1 VLNPV
6 TVVTP
11 DMPVVL
17 DRGEPML
24 TTPTTIGLTRA
35 TLLRLLAALA
45 ALALVAAACGGDDDG
60 GGDTAVEDD
69 GGDTADDAS
78 DDGSADDD
86 EGGDAVAPTIPPS
99 EEEPVDDGEVQTG
112 GVLRV
117 ALEADGDGI
126 NPAAN
131 NFATAASL
139 IGRTLFDPL
148 FAIDENGNWIPYLA
162 AGAAPVEGTNSWQI
176 TLREGVT
183 YHDGSIMS
191 ADDVITGFNT
201 TINDPIIS
209 LAILPSFPP
218 ENRIEKIDDLTVQ
231 FNLVRPSAHFPV
243 NLASQLGLVPSAAYL
258 EAAAADPTL
267 DQMPVGQGPFQ
278 IVSRTQDDKTVVE
291 RFDDYWQGIDIPLDG
306 VEFVVVTDTAI
317 AAERLAAG
325 DIDILSTSS
334 PDAILTLREAD
345 GVVTIENVFSA
356 ENDIMMNTRA
366 APFDDIRVRQ
376 ALTFST
382 DREGYSLLINQDT
395 SPLADSMFHPDL
407 IWNNP
412 DVVQE
417 GNMPELAGPL
427 VESYCGD
434 FPENCTDGKID
445 MELQYSGPSVVQT
458 RIADILTAGWEPF
471 FNVTEQELLQ
481 DAHILEV
488 ATGQYQVVTWRQFG
502 AIDPDN
508 EVVWLECATAE
519 GFISLNWVKW
529 CNPDRDALLYEQRAT
544 DDLDRRVEI
553 WKEIQAEMN
562 ASYAYIFTT
571 HTNWTIGHSD
581 RVRNLCGQTAP
592 DGQVLFC
599 NNQGNHYFHQL
610 WLAAE

>member
-1 VLNPV
+1 MLNPV

-24 TTPTTIGLTRA
+24 TTRTTIGLTRA

-60 GGDTAVEDD
+60 DGDTAVEDD

-78 DDGSADDD
+78 GDGSADDD

-99 EEEPVDDGEVQTG
+99 EDEPVDDGEVQTG

-231 FNLVRPSAHFPV
+231 FNLIRPSAHFPV

-267 DQMPVGQGPFQ
+267 DQMPVGQGPFK
-278 IVSRTQDDKTVVE
+278 IVSRTQDDKTVIE
-291 RFDDYWQGIDIPLDG
+291 RFDDYTVARDEMLKKTSVPHAPWTIARADRKRTARIGSWEAIPRINHAVAFEWQPK
-306 VEFVVVTDTAI
+306 TWY
-317 AAERLAAG
+317 RLK
-325 DIDILSTSS
+325 
-334 PDAILTLREAD
+334 LT
-345 GVVTIENVFSA
+345 
-356 ENDIMMNTRA
+356 
-366 APFDDIRVRQ
+366 VRQ
-376 ALTFST
+376 EGENAIIEGKVWKRDEKEPEKPTLTFKDPNPNKNGAAALYGFVT
-382 DREGYSLLINQDT
+382 NTLATPNVEGY
-395 SPLADSMFHPDL
+395 
-407 IWNNP
+407 
-412 DVVQE
+412 E
-417 GNMPELAGPL
+417 GSEL
-427 VESYCGD
+427 Y
-434 FPENCTDGKID
+434 
-445 MELQYSGPSVVQT
+445 Y
-458 RIADILTAGWEPF
+458 
-471 FNVTEQELLQ
+471 
-481 DAHILEV
+481 
-488 ATGQYQVVTWRQFG
+488 
-502 AIDPDN
+502 DN
-508 EVVWLECATAE
+508 
-519 GFISLNWVKW
+519 
-529 CNPDRDALLYEQRAT
+529 
-544 DDLDRRVEI
+544 VEI
-553 WKEIQAEMN
+553 TPNK
-562 ASYAYIFTT
+562 
-571 HTNWTIGHSD
+571 
-581 RVRNLCGQTAP
+581 
-592 DGQVLFC
+592 
-599 NNQGNHYFHQL
+599 
-610 WLAAE
+610 